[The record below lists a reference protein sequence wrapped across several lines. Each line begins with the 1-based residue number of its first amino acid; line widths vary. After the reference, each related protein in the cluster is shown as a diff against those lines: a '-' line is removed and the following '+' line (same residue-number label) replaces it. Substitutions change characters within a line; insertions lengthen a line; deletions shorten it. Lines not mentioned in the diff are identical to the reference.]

1 MNQDSYRNISR
12 TNPNTH
18 STSVGNKPPMPAG
31 EQFRRLA
38 TASAIAV
45 AFALSMEHA
54 DANSFSSTSFIQPPD
69 LVASQGFGGSVAADG
84 NTFVAGTQFAP
95 FAVYVYTNN
104 NGTWT
109 QQAKLTSPIG
119 NPRDR
124 FGSSLAIQGGTLV
137 IGAAGTSS
145 AYVFTNV
152 NGAWLEQQVLT
163 PSGGSGASFAGDS
176 FNGMALNGNT
186 LAVGAASEATSAGNT
201 GSVYVFVNTNGLWL
215 QQQRIVPTDPSVAGF
230 GGCVSLQNDNL
241 LVGAPATVFDVGA
254 AFLFS
259 RQSGVW
265 NQQVRFDPMD
275 DEPEQGLFGE
285 LVSLDGNT
293 AAIGAPE
300 ASEVMV
306 FVNSNSNNTNSWSLQ
321 IKLQGPDESDFG
333 TGIKVIGDLM
343 MITAYEDFNPAGIAS
358 GDAFVFTRGGS
369 TWTQQANLYMAP
381 GFDGIQGPGETRQR
395 FGNLATMT
403 KDGSRTVFILG
414 SPTYSNPGAPQIG
427 AVYTAILN

>member
-1 MNQDSYRNISR
+1 MSQDTYRNISR
-12 TNPNTH
+12 PNSSKRSTTNWLCITAAA
-18 STSVGNKPPMPAG
+18 VAG
-31 EQFRRLA
+31 
-38 TASAIAV
+38 
-45 AFALSMEHA
+45 AFALSIAHA

-69 LVASQGFGGSVAADG
+69 LVASQGFGGAVAADG
-84 NTFVAGTQFAP
+84 NTFVAATQFAP

-109 QQAKLTSPIG
+109 EQAKLTSPTG

-124 FGSSLAIQGGTLV
+124 FGSSLAIQGNTLV
-137 IGAAGTSS
+137 VGAAGALS

-152 NGAWLEQQVLT
+152 NGAWIEQQVLT
-163 PSGGSGASFAGDS
+163 PSGGSGLSFAGNS
-176 FNGMALNGNT
+176 FNGMSLNGNT
-186 LAVGAASEATSAGNT
+186 LAIGAGSEATPAGNT
-201 GSVYVFVNTNGLWL
+201 GSVYVFVNSNGQWI
-215 QQQRIVPTDPSVAGF
+215 QQQRIVPTDSSVAGF
-230 GGCVSLQNDNL
+230 GGSVSVQNDNL
-241 LVGAPATVFDVGA
+241 LVGAPDTAFETGA
-254 AFLFS
+254 AFLFA

-265 NQQVRFDPMD
+265 SQQVRFDPMD

-293 AAIGAPE
+293 AVIGEPE
-300 ASEVMV
+300 ASEALI
-306 FVNSNSNNTNSWSLQ
+306 FVSNNSNNTNTWSLQ
-321 IKLQGPDESDFG
+321 AKLEGPDDSDFG
-333 TGIKVIGDLM
+333 TGIKVIGDLLLV
-343 MITAYEDFNPAGIAS
+343 TAYEDFNPAGVGT

-381 GFDGIQGPGETRQR
+381 GFDGIPGPGEVRQR

-414 SPTYSNPGAPQIG
+414 SPTFSNPDAPQIG